1 MMIVFMYILGGLV
14 LAAGVTFIFFPI
26 AEFVTFWDASL
37 GWLAIFLIVFGIF
50 AFLGGVYLLY
60 NMIKK

>member
-1 MMIVFMYILGGLV
+1 MIVFMYILGGLV

-26 AEFVTFWDASL
+26 AEFLTFRDAGL
-37 GWLAIFLIVFGIF
+37 GWLAIFLAVFGVF

-60 NMIKK
+60 NLIKR